1 MNAKAAK
8 AFVTKMQTAPI
19 PLGFM
24 TAPAK
29 KDLPTNT
36 IKCMYVCV
44 YIYIYIYGFSDIDE
58 CNGNHS
64 CQVNATCTNT
74 NGYYVC
80 ILY

>member
-1 MNAKAAK
+1 MNAKAAR

-44 YIYIYIYGFSDIDE
+44 CIYIYIYIYTVSQIL
-58 CNGNHS
+58 
-64 CQVNATCTNT
+64 TNVMEIT
-74 NGYYVC
+74 LVR
-80 ILY
+80 